1 MDDGSRRRLTR
12 RTCGLSGS
20 HVRAKMNGRRR
31 EDDVNPMNAEANFRS
46 VRITCEV
53 GAPIE
58 RLRTCAPKR

>member
-1 MDDGSRRRLTR
+1 MRLKWLAHASEDERKTTR
-12 RTCGLSGS
+12 R
-20 HVRAKMNGRRR
+20 N
-31 EDDVNPMNAEANFRS
+31 DVNPMNAEANLRS